1 MYILWCSAT
10 KEAPFLPHR
19 EPNRSIV
26 PIDQTSV
33 QVAFCENHDDAD
45 EAAGS
50 RQKPAS
56 WPHVDWALL
65 AGNPPEA
72 DRCHCHV
79 SSCWGTVSGLGVGP
93 GSAPFDSFACGG
105 PIWEL
110 WRCKSCKIASL
121 WNLFIERW
129 SFEALQWTRL
139 LLTLLSGQ
147 CKTGRGGL
155 PFQASSLVTCH
166 LWSMSHWDHEAVQ
179 DSPRLIWLV

>member
-1 MYILWCSAT
+1 MTMLTRQLGQGKSPRAGHMWTARFWQKTPRKRTDAIAM
-10 KEAPFLPHR
+10 FHR
-19 EPNRSIV
+19 AE
-26 PIDQTSV
+26 
-33 QVAFCENHDDAD
+33 E
-45 EAAGS
+45 
-50 RQKPAS
+50 
-56 WPHVDWALL
+56 
-65 AGNPPEA
+65 
-72 DRCHCHV
+72 
-79 SSCWGTVSGLGVGP
+79 TVSGLGVGP

-155 PFQASSLVTCH
+155 PFQASSLFTCH